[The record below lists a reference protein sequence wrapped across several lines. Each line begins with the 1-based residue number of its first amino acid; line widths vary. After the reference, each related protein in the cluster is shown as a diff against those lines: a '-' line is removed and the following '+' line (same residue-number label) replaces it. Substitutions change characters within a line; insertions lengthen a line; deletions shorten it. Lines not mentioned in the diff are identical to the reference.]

1 MSDEFDAVVSRVR
14 ERVSPS
20 ETERE
25 RLQRAAA
32 TVMERARE
40 AVADLP
46 VDAEVLQVG
55 STARGT
61 WTAGDRDVDVFVAFP
76 PDLERSELEAY
87 GLEVGHAVLPEG
99 HEEYAEHPYVVG
111 AVDGYAVDLVPCY
124 AVDDA
129 TAIQSAV
136 DRTPF
141 HTRYLATRL
150 DDELAGEVR
159 VTKQFLKGI
168 GVYGSDLRTRG
179 FSGYLT
185 ELLTVEYGGFR
196 EFVAAAADWHPP
208 VRFDPEAHGTT
219 EFDDP
224 LVVVDPTDPDRNVA
238 AVCSADNVAR
248 LQHYARALLS
258 DPRESLFE
266 PSEPAAYG
274 AEAVTAAVKRRG
286 TTPVAVRFARPDVV
300 EDQLWPQLRKSLT
313 GLTEEL
319 DRRGFDVFRST
330 ALATDSAGGSD
341 NPHATDSAGG
351 SDNPHATDGADA
363 DLAGAAALLVELS
376 VAERPAVERHEGP
389 PVHVREH
396 ASGFYD
402 TYADDPDVAG
412 PYIDGD
418 RYVVERPRE
427 FQRVEAFL
435 DSDALLSVRLGP
447 HVESALEDGYE
458 VLVGSD
464 IATLADTFGVDL
476 AAYFEPNP

>member
-1 MSDEFDAVVSRVR
+1 MSDEFDAVVSRVHD
-14 ERVSPS
+14 RVSPGDD
-20 ETERE
+20 ERK

-32 TVMERARE
+32 AVMERARD
-40 AVADLP
+40 AVGDLP

-76 PDLERSELEAY
+76 PDLARAELEAH

-111 AVDGYAVDLVPCY
+111 EVDGYAVDLVPCY
-124 AVDDA
+124 AVEDA

-150 DDELAGEVR
+150 DDDLAGEVR

-196 EFVAAAADWHPP
+196 AFVAGAADWHPP
-208 VRFDPEAHGTT
+208 VRFDPEDHGTT

-238 AVCSADNVAR
+238 AVCSAANVAR
-248 LQHYARALLS
+248 LQHYARELLRE
-258 DPRESLFE
+258 PGESLFE
-266 PSEPAAYG
+266 PSEPAAYD
-274 AEAVTAAVKRRG
+274 AEQVTAAIERRA
-286 TTPVAVRFARPDVV
+286 TTPVAVRFTRPDIV
-300 EDQLWPQLRKSLT
+300 EDQLWPQLRKSLS

-319 DRRGFDVFRST
+319 DRRGFDVFRAT
-330 ALATDSAGGSD
+330 ALAT
-341 NPHATDSAGG
+341 
-351 SDNPHATDGADA
+351 
-363 DLAGAAALLVELS
+363 AGAGEESNTGDAVLLVELS
-376 VAERPAVERHEGP
+376 AAERPAVERHEGP

-396 ASGFYD
+396 ATGFYE

-412 PYIDGD
+412 PFIDGD

-427 FQRVEAFL
+427 YRTAEAFL
-435 DSDALLSVRLGP
+435 DSDALLDVRLGP
-447 HVESALEDGYE
+447 HVASALEDGYE
-458 VLVGSD
+458 VFVGEA
-464 IATLADTFGVDL
+464 ITALADAFGAGL
-476 AAYFEPNP
+476 ADYFEPSP